1 MTALYSTVLGTI
13 PTDPTSS
20 TPMTKTHNLHSE
32 ILLGL
37 STGTN
42 ITDSI
47 RRHGI
52 SNDSTRVLMVRLGGD
67 SSAEEV
73 WKGMKAL
80 VEGDV
85 VGLNALD
92 EGKGI
97 DWSRVDKVCLVNNLS
112 DRIVGDASLTNR
124 CTRWQR

>member
-20 TPMTKTHNLHSE
+20 IPMTKTHNLHSE

-52 SNDSTRVLMVRLGGD
+52 SNDSNRVLMVRLGGD
-67 SSAEEV
+67 ASAEEV
-73 WKGMKAL
+73 WEGMKAL

-85 VGLNALD
+85 VGLGSLD
-92 EGKGI
+92 EGRGV
-97 DWSRVDKVCLVNNLS
+97 DWSRVDKVCPDNTVAPLTVLS
-112 DRIVGDASLTNR
+112 RMHH
-124 CTRWQR
+124 